1 MGLPYDFQ
9 IDIWSLGCI
18 IAELYCGVPLFPGC
32 DENELLEFQLLFCGM
47 PPQLMIDQGKKKNQF
62 FNIQDGYK
70 IIRSKDSRLVHM
82 SKSSV
87 SLPQVLFRG
96 KGLEE
101 FNTQE
106 IEKLLSPE
114 EKSFLDLVR
123 RCLEI
128 DPYKRISCE
137 EAIRHDFFKEDLIR
151 EEELME
157 KEMMQ
162 KYAEENPAEANF
174 FSDFY
179 EQSPKVDSDDA
190 KRERFSIQIN
200 RESKLDPRVQ

>member
-1 MGLPYDFQ
+1 
-9 IDIWSLGCI
+9 
-18 IAELYCGVPLFPGC
+18 
-32 DENELLEFQLLFCGM
+32 
-47 PPQLMIDQGKKKNQF
+47 MIDQGKKKNQF

-157 KEMMQ
+157 KEMM
-162 KYAEENPAEANF
+162 
-174 FSDFY
+174 
-179 EQSPKVDSDDA
+179 
-190 KRERFSIQIN
+190 
-200 RESKLDPRVQ
+200 